1 MANEQNLKPQNQ
13 RTKSEQRKIAQMG
26 GIASGEK
33 RRHQRDL
40 REAVKAV
47 QGVILPV
54 KGGGEGK
61 TVVDAVA
68 LAVAHKAAQ
77 GDLKAAALLWEW
89 LYGKQTKVDVTSSDG
104 SMSPQR
110 LDLSGCSLDVLKE
123 MTREAWRRANGQA
136 DGKPEPAAD

>member
-1 MANEQNLKPQNQ
+1 MANEQNLIPGNRRSQ
-13 RTKSEQRKIAQMG
+13 SEARENGRKG

-77 GDLKAAALLWEW
+77 GDLKAAALFWEW

-104 SMSPQR
+104 SMSPNQINLGDR
-110 LDLSGCSLDVLKE
+110 TTEELMQMFKALGSGSGDE
-123 MTREAWRRANGQA
+123 QGAS
-136 DGKPEPAAD
+136 

>member
-1 MANEQNLKPQNQ
+1 MPNPKGNPQNFVPNSE
-13 RTKSEQRKIAQMG
+13 RTPIERRNNAQKA

-89 LYGKQTKVDVTSSDG
+89 LYGKTQKVDVTSSDG
-104 SMSPQR
+104 SMSPR
-110 LDLSGCSLDVLKE
+110 IDFGKRTLDEVME
-123 MTREAWRRANGQA
+123 MVDRMPEDGPDGQA
-136 DGKPEPAAD
+136 GAES

>member
-40 REAVKAV
+40 REAVKALQSV
-47 QGVILPV
+47 VVPV
-54 KGGGEGK
+54 KGGGDGLTYAEAIAR
-61 TVVDAVA
+61 AVG
-68 LAVAHKAAQ
+68 VKAAQ
-77 GDLKAAALLWEW
+77 GDLKAAAMYWEF

-104 SMSPQR
+104 SMSPNQINLGDR
-110 LDLSGCSLDVLKE
+110 TTEELMQMFRALGSG
-123 MTREAWRRANGQA
+123 NGDEQGA
-136 DGKPEPAAD
+136 S

>member
-1 MANEQNLKPQNQ
+1 MANEQNLKSFGE
-13 RTKSEQRKIAQMG
+13 RTASERREIAKKA

-47 QGVILPV
+47 QGVVLPV

-104 SMSPQR
+104 SMSPGNQINLGDR
-110 LDLSGCSLDVLKE
+110 TTEELMQMFKALGSGSGD
-123 MTREAWRRANGQA
+123 GQGA
-136 DGKPEPAAD
+136 S